1 MRRAIRWALLTS
13 AIVAVLGA
21 PAGAHAAPADSDPAA
36 VEAQSRFD
44 EGLARVK
51 AGDFAGA
58 RVSFEQAYAVLHRPR
73 ILWNLA
79 LSEEKTGHLAEAL
92 THFKQVVRDPAT
104 SETDRANGQ
113 LHIESL
119 GHQTGHVDVQ
129 APPGVTLSVDGGPPT
144 AVTPLAEPLDVS
156 VGHHVIEAAL
166 PQGTKS
172 LAVDALAGQVA
183 RVSFVSSG
191 EEAPAV
197 VPPPSPTV
205 PSQGPVVDEPPPAAV
220 PGEGTQ
226 TAPGNGAR
234 IGTTATVGGLAVV
247 SIALGVYF
255 GVQSRNDA
263 DKAATYRSQNGS
275 STCVSPMGGAV
286 ATCTAWNNAVQAQ
299 NREATASA
307 AFYIAGGV
315 LAAGAV
321 ATWFLWPRSANRSTA
336 ALWIA
341 PSIAPGLA
349 AVGAGG
355 AF

>member
-21 PAGAHAAPADSDPAA
+21 PVGAQAAPATGDPAA

-58 RVSFEQAYAVLHRPR
+58 RVSFEQAYAVLRRPR

-79 LSEEKTGHLAEAL
+79 LAEEKTGHLVEAL
-92 THFKQVVRDPAT
+92 IHFKQVARDPGT
-104 SETDRANGQ
+104 GETDRANGQ

-119 GHQTGHVDVQ
+119 SHQTGHVDVQ
-129 APPGVTLSVDGGPPT
+129 APPGVSLSVDGGPPT
-144 AVTPLAEPLDVS
+144 AMTPLAEPLDVS
-156 VGHHVIEAAL
+156 PGHHVIEATL

-172 LAVDALAGQVA
+172 LSVDASAGQIA
-183 RVSFVSSG
+183 HVSFVSSG
-191 EEAPAV
+191 DEPPG
-197 VPPPSPTV
+197 VPPPSVTV
-205 PSQGPVVDEPPPAAV
+205 PPPGPVINEPPPAGA

-234 IGTTATVGGLAVV
+234 IATTATMGGLAVA
-247 SIALGVYF
+247 SIAVGVYF

-263 DKAATYRSQNGS
+263 NAAAKDR
-275 STCVSPMGGAV
+275 
-286 ATCTAWNNAVQAQ
+286 NAVNDSSACASVMSSACSALNDAVQGQ
-299 NREATASA
+299 NRDATASA

-315 LAAGAV
+315 LAVGAV
-321 ATWFLWPRSANRSTA
+321 ATWFLWPRSANRSMA